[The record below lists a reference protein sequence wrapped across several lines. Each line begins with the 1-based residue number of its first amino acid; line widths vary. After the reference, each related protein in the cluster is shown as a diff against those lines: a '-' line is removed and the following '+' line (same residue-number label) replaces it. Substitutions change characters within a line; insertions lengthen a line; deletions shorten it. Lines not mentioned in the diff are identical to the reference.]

1 MFWALHGPLKMI
13 GFTRNLLLG
22 MIRVGFSASELHA
35 AFHASKNAFKILEKL
50 IEKENQL
57 TEIFG

>member
-1 MFWALHGPLKMI
+1 MI

-22 MIRVGFSASELHA
+22 MIRVGFSVSELHA
-35 AFHASKNAFKILEKL
+35 AFHASNNAFKISEKL

-57 TEIFG
+57 TEIFD